1 VTVWPAASWPLDS
14 GAGILYAS
22 PPMTFVTTVES
33 HSVADTHKLARHLLK
48 QLPDRAVLALHGDLG
63 SGKTC
68 FVQGL
73 AAALGID
80 RPVTSPT
87 FTLVHEYQG
96 ARPLV
101 HVDLYRIRDSGDAFN
116 IGIEEYFDTDGI
128 AAIEWAERAEDIFP
142 PHTIH
147 LHFEALADLHAR
159 RITIR
164 SPLALKL

>member
-1 VTVWPAASWPLDS
+1 MLHEL
-14 GAGILYAS
+14 II
-22 PPMTFVTTVES
+22 ES
-33 HSVADTHKLARHLLK
+33 RSVGDTHKLARHLLK
-48 QLPDRAVLALHGDLG
+48 QLPGRIILALHGDLG

-96 ARPLV
+96 TRRLV
-101 HVDLYRIRDSGDAFN
+101 HVDLYRLRDSQDALML
-116 IGIEEYFDTDGI
+116 GMDEYFEGDGI
-128 AAIEWAERAEDIFP
+128 TAVEWSERAEDIFP
-142 PHTIH
+142 PGT
-147 LHFEALADLHAR
+147 LFVKFEILPDRPHSR

-164 SPLALKL
+164 SPLSLHA